1 MEPDWTKQI
10 PNGLICDTYYA
21 FFIVYAVIF
30 VFALINGAITMF
42 YMKGLNPMVK
52 LGLFLLNGIL
62 SAIVVTMMLFMYL
75 MCDRSL
81 LAPRVVAPPK
91 AEGFYSA
98 SRLPPPPKGAKSIP
112 VPVRR

>member
-1 MEPDWTKQI
+1 MEPNWTKQI
-10 PNGLICDTYYA
+10 SSGLICDTYYS
-21 FFIVYAVIF
+21 FFVVYAVIF

-42 YMKGLNPMVK
+42 YMKGMNPMMK

-62 SAIVVTMMLFMYL
+62 SAVVVTLMLFMYL

-91 AEGFYSA
+91 AEGFGTY
-98 SRLPPPPKGAKSIP
+98 
-112 VPVRR
+112 RRSDPHRK